1 MSDHRPLSRRKLLL
15 AVATTGAAASTGS
28 GAAAMFHDSETT
40 TSAMT
45 AGTLD
50 LELGPWTSDSAGPSP
65 FEDGTV
71 SNGDSGRE
79 RRELS
84 ISDNPGYL
92 WFRTACACDPATP
105 VEEALFLRF
114 GVDEDG
120 DGTVD
125 RWLTDDHLSLR
136 EAREQFGEGVS
147 IGELPAT
154 ATWQFVVD
162 WKVEENIA
170 DETTVEFDFVFYAT
184 QSRHVMNVD
193 SVAPDWECDCD
204 GTGGGEGGEESLP
217 GISWVAFCAP
227 ESFSKD
233 GVYFSRTDDERTLIL
248 ENIPDSVHTVVIKY
262 GTYLDVFDHTGQSS
276 LTVGTTKDTYDQ
288 RRDAFPGT
296 DPTRSN
302 GAPCPESYGCKYE
315 FDEKMWECK
324 NNLADNGIS
333 GNNDAVGFLSGQPT
347 LRSVTHSTGGE
358 D

>member
-1 MSDHRPLSRRKLLL
+1 VSDHRPLSRRKLLL

-217 GISWVAFCAP
+217 GISWVAFCASKP
-227 ESFSKD
+227 FSEGD
-233 GVYFSRTDDERTLIL
+233 VEFSRSEDERTLTL
-248 ENIPDSVHTVVIKY
+248 TSVPDAVGTIALKY
-262 GTYLDVFDHTGQSS
+262 GPYLDVFTDLTESTF
-276 LTVGTTKDTYDQ
+276 TVGTGGMYEAQGTQY
-288 RRDAFPGT
+288 PGT

-302 GAPCPESYGCKYE
+302 SVPCPESYGCKYE
-315 FDEKMWECK
+315 FDEETWECK
-324 NNLADNGIS
+324 DNQTVNGAS
-333 GNNDAVGFLSGQPT
+333 GNNDVVKSPGGQSS
-347 LRSVTHSTGGE
+347 LRPVTHSTGGE